1 MDKDIQEKQEK
12 LNTRSILLIGG
23 GGHCM
28 SVADSLLRSEQ
39 ENKVYERI
47 GIVDLKPAAPLFGC
61 IPFAGTDDDLPKL
74 LSSGW
79 TDAFVTLGSIGNTSH
94 REKLYS
100 LIQSIGF
107 RIPNISDPSAVISPY
122 AELAQGIYIG
132 KTAVVNAG
140 CKIDSAAIINTRAVL
155 EHNVM
160 VGRYCHV
167 SPGAI
172 ICGDTVI
179 GDSSHIG
186 AGSTVIQGIHIGSNV
201 IVGAGA
207 VVIHDVDSNKKI
219 VGVPGREV

>member
-1 MDKDIQEKQEK
+1 
-12 LNTRSILLIGG
+12 
-23 GGHCM
+23 M

-39 ENKVYERI
+39 QNRIYERI
-47 GIVDLKPAAPLFGC
+47 GIVDLKPAAPLFGY
-61 IPFAGTDDDLPKL
+61 IPFVGTDGDLPKL

-94 REKLYS
+94 REKLFT

-107 RIPNISDPSAVISPY
+107 NMPNISDPSAVISPNT
-122 AELAQGIYIG
+122 ELEQGIYIG
-132 KTAVVNAG
+132 KTTVVNAG
-140 CKIDSAAIINTRAVL
+140 CKIASAAIINTGAVL

-167 SPGAI
+167 SPGAV

-186 AGSTVIQGIHIGSNV
+186 AGSTVIQGLHIGSNV
-201 IVGAGA
+201 IIGAGA
-207 VVIHDVDSNKKI
+207 IVLHDVNSNKKI
-219 VGVPGREV
+219 VGVPGREIQH